1 MKRKTQG
8 IGGLAF
14 AIIAAACAVGDIQPW
29 ITALFAVAAGLD
41 CLHLGFDNGGRDD
54 H

>member
-8 IGGLAF
+8 IGGLVF
-14 AIIAAACAVGDIQPW
+14 AIIAAACAVGGVQPW

-41 CLHLGFDNGGRDD
+41 CLHLGFSGGRDD
-54 H
+54 D

>member
-8 IGGLAF
+8 IGGIAF
-14 AIIAAACAVGDIQPW
+14 AIIAAACAVGGAQPW

-41 CLHLGFDNGGRDD
+41 CLHLGFFGGRDD
-54 H
+54 D